1 MTVFQLSHEAIQP
14 RTETCPEAGG
24 FVSFVG
30 RVRDHA
36 HGRRVLFLEYEA
48 YEEMAVREGERL
60 LQEAQQRFELDRV
73 AAIHR
78 LGKLAVGEAAVWI
91 EVGAAHRREAFL
103 GCEWI
108 IDQLKLRVPIWKRET
123 YADGD
128 SGWVG
133 IQDGSAVA
141 NELGARYARQM
152 RLPEVGAQGQ
162 ARLAAA
168 RVLLVGAG
176 GLGSGCL
183 PALAGAGVGAIG
195 LVDGDEIALDNLHR
209 QLVYGVA
216 DVGRPKVERAAA
228 FVRRLNPEVRVLEAP
243 GYVDAS
249 NVEQVVAPYD
259 WIVDGTDSLDV
270 KRLLNRACKRLGKTL
285 VTASIHRFEGHVM
298 TVTPEGPC
306 LECLFPEWP
315 EEGCVGTCAE
325 SGVLGVVPAIFG
337 QLQANEVLKGVLG
350 IGVGLGETM
359 AMLDLRDLRLDTIRR
374 TKRPGCPACEGVSP
388 LPEAALEVRDLEEAA
403 RLLGAFEL
411 IDVRELGET
420 PPLEMPH
427 RRAPASAFEAA
438 SAPGPAVLCCASGVR
453 SLALVRRLRASGRTD
468 VVSLRG
474 GLPRA

>member
-1 MTVFQLSHEAIQP
+1 MFQLSHEAIQP
-14 RTETCPEAGG
+14 PTVPCPEAGG

-36 HGRRVLFLEYEA
+36 QGRRVLFLEYEA
-48 YEEMAVREGERL
+48 YEEMALREGERL
-60 LQEAQQRFELDRV
+60 LEQAVERFGLLRA

-108 IDQLKLRVPIWKRET
+108 IDQLKVRVPIWKRET
-123 YADGD
+123 FANGD

-133 IQDGSAVA
+133 INDVGLAPA
-141 NELGARYARQM
+141 GLEGRYRRQM
-152 RLPEVGAQGQ
+152 RLPEVGHEGQ
-162 ARLAAA
+162 DRLAAA
-168 RVLLVGAG
+168 TVLVVGAG
-176 GLGSGCL
+176 GLGCGCL
-183 PALAGAGVGAIG
+183 PALAGAGIG
-195 LVDGDEIALDNLHR
+195 TIGIADGDEVALDNLHR
-209 QLVYGVA
+209 QLAYGVA

-228 FVRRLNPEVRVLEAP
+228 FLRRLNPDVRIVEAP
-243 GYVDAS
+243 GYIDAS
-249 NVEQVVAPYD
+249 TVDQLVGGYD
-259 WIVDGTDSLDV
+259 WIVDGTDSLSV

-298 TVTPEGPC
+298 TVTPGGPC

-337 QLQANEVLKGVLG
+337 QLQAAEVLKGVLG
-350 IGVGLGETM
+350 AGAGLGETM
-359 AMLDLRDLRLDTIRR
+359 AILDLRDLRLDMIRR
-374 TKRPGCPACEGVSP
+374 CRRAGCLGCQGVA
-388 LPEAALEVRDLEEAA
+388 LPQEAPLEVRDLAEAK
-403 RLLGAFEL
+403 RLLGDFVL
-411 IDVRELGET
+411 IDVRELGEA
-420 PPLEMPH
+420 PPLERPH
-427 RRAPASAFEAA
+427 RKAPASSFDAS

-453 SLALVRRLRASGRTD
+453 SLALVRQLRALGRTD
-468 VVSLRG
+468 VLSLRG